1 MKAIIG
7 KKVGMSQIFDEN
19 GKVIPVTVIEAGP
32 CVVVQKKTSE
42 KEGYEA
48 VQLGFEDVPER
59 KLTKPEMGHLSK
71 AGVAPKK
78 YLREFNLDNAAEL
91 NVGDL
96 VKADTFKEGD
106 FVEITEDEGELND
119 WLSTIKE
126 ILDDPQPD
134 AMDFL
139 DAIKLNL
146 FASEIFV
153 FTPKGEIKTM
163 PAGCT
168 ALDFA
173 FQIHTFLGS
182 HCIGAKVNHKLVPLS
197 HKLQSGDQVEILT
210 SKSQHVDASWI
221 NFVSTAKARSKIQS
235 ILRRN
240 GREIQK
246 QGEEILTEFL
256 QRHDMELT
264 SSVLDK
270 LCAYHEIQKHESL
283 FLALGEKK
291 IILGDKDID
300 ELLGKKKSSSTI
312 GWRRYVPFIKKDKK
326 KAETPHEAG
335 NELFVVPQ
343 GFNKKKPI
351 YISED
356 NIHQYLFPDCC
367 HPIPGDDILGYI
379 DGKNHIE
386 IHKRA
391 CSVASKL
398 KSSYGNRIVDAKWDM
413 HKQLFFDATIQI
425 NGIDRKGMLK
435 DVAEVITDEFNIDMR
450 HISISSNEGIFT
462 GTIDMRVYD
471 RENVKTIIEKLKK
484 VANMQ
489 EVQQIL

>member
-1 MKAIIG
+1 M
-7 KKVGMSQIFDEN
+7 
-19 GKVIPVTVIEAGP
+19 
-32 CVVVQKKTSE
+32 
-42 KEGYEA
+42 
-48 VQLGFEDVPER
+48 
-59 KLTKPEMGHLSK
+59 
-71 AGVAPKK
+71 
-78 YLREFNLDNAAEL
+78 
-91 NVGDL
+91 
-96 VKADTFKEGD
+96 
-106 FVEITEDEGELND
+106 
-119 WLSTIKE
+119 
-126 ILDDPQPD
+126 
-134 AMDFL
+134 
-139 DAIKLNL
+139 
-146 FASEIFV
+146 
-153 FTPKGEIKTM
+153 
-163 PAGCT
+163 
-168 ALDFA
+168 
-173 FQIHTFLGS
+173 
-182 HCIGAKVNHKLVPLS
+182 
-197 HKLQSGDQVEILT
+197 
-210 SKSQHVDASWI
+210 DASWI